1 MIRAALNIFGL
12 IITWVA
18 WLWLINQELSL
29 SSAIGIAIGGVVA
42 IIPVVLIGR
51 FSLDRQPSVERAD
64 LVTIVLHYLVAIL
77 FGSAVI
83 AATKFGLSSPTWTIP
98 IPSWLGLVIMA
109 VGGIFL
115 LLVVLNLAVKGLGAP
130 FAVAQTRL
138 VAVEWMYAWTRN
150 PMVLSGLAFLLGLGL
165 WLQSAL
171 FLVWLIIVVCPVFFL
186 FLKVYEER
194 ELEIRF
200 GESYLEYKA
209 RTPMLI
215 PRKPDDNPD
224 GGAR

>member
-171 FLVWLIIVVCPVFFL
+171 FLVWLIIEAGRNL
-186 FLKVYEER
+186 
-194 ELEIRF
+194 
-200 GESYLEYKA
+200 
-209 RTPMLI
+209 
-215 PRKPDDNPD
+215 
-224 GGAR
+224 

>member
-1 MIRAALNIFGL
+1 
-12 IITWVA
+12 
-18 WLWLINQELSL
+18 
-29 SSAIGIAIGGVVA
+29 
-42 IIPVVLIGR
+42 
-51 FSLDRQPSVERAD
+51 
-64 LVTIVLHYLVAIL
+64 
-77 FGSAVI
+77 
-83 AATKFGLSSPTWTIP
+83 
-98 IPSWLGLVIMA
+98 MA

-209 RTPMLI
+209 RTPMLF